1 MRAFK
6 LLYRILSPKRRRH
19 LAMTLCLMVVAAAAE
34 LATVGASL
42 AFLSLLMSTGPESAT
57 GFAASLLS
65 AFDLPD
71 MQSAAMLLVG
81 ALVAAAAMRLWLLHR
96 SQRFVT
102 AVAHDLAGAIF
113 EGALRQPWIHHVNRN
128 QSLVFSGMEKVNAV
142 TAGVL
147 QPGMQALVSGLVALA
162 ITALLFA
169 IQPWAAAAGAGFVA
183 GTYVVVAALVGSRLE
198 ANSATLA
205 STSTA
210 RTRKLREALGSM
222 RDILLGG
229 YQPFFGAGFRE
240 ADARFRRALA
250 ANAVISQA
258 PRHIV
263 EAAAAAA
270 FVGMAVL
277 MSRHPGDTAD
287 SIPVLGAM
295 AIGAYRLLPLAQ
307 QVYAGWS
314 SSSGNLQALEDV
326 TALLDS
332 TQDAPAESTGELA
345 FTKAL
350 ELRGVSFS
358 YGRDDF
364 AVRDLTL
371 SIAAGR
377 RVGIVGP
384 TGEGKSTL
392 VDLIMGLLEP
402 ASGEICIDGRR
413 LDSRT
418 RHAWQAQ
425 LAHVPQSIYLLDDS
439 IAGNI
444 AFATAP
450 GQRDLAKVAQ
460 CAEAACLTEL
470 IEELP
475 EGLQTRIGDQ
485 GIRLSGGQRQR
496 IAIARALYREPS
508 VLVLDEATSAL
519 DERTERAVLRSMVL
533 YRPGM
538 TIIMVAH
545 RTASLNECDTV
556 LEVKNGR
563 IVSRE
568 GESGSA

>member
-6 LLYRILSPKRRRH
+6 LLYRILTPKRRRH

-42 AFLSLLMSTGPESAT
+42 AFLSLLMRTGPESVT
-57 GFAASLLS
+57 GFAGRLLS
-65 AFDLPD
+65 AVDLPD
-71 MQSAAMLLVG
+71 TQSAALMLVG
-81 ALVAAAAMRLWLLHR
+81 ALVAAAAMRLWLLYR

-162 ITALLFA
+162 IAALLFA

-205 STSTA
+205 SAATA

-258 PRHIV
+258 PRHVI

-270 FVGMAVL
+270 FVGMALL
-277 MSRHPGDTAD
+277 MSRHPGGASD

-307 QVYAGWS
+307 QVYSGWS

-326 TALLDS
+326 SALLNAPK
-332 TQDAPAESTGELA
+332 DAPPESPVELVFIRA
-345 FTKAL
+345 I
-350 ELRGVSFS
+350 ELCDVSFS
-358 YGRDDF
+358 YGRDGF
-364 AVRDLTL
+364 AVRDLTVT
-371 SIAAGR
+371 IAAGSK
-377 RVGIVGP
+377 VGIVGP

-392 VDLIMGLLEP
+392 VDLLMGLLEP
-402 ASGEICIDGRR
+402 ASGEIRIDGRR

-444 AFATAP
+444 AFAADP
-450 GQRDLAKVAQ
+450 EHRDLAKVARS
-460 CAEAACLTEL
+460 AEAACLAEL

-475 EGLQTRIGDQ
+475 EGLQTRVGDQ

-519 DERTERAVLRSMVL
+519 DERTEDAVLRSMAL

-538 TIIMVAH
+538 TVIMVAH
-545 RTASLNECDTV
+545 RAASLSLCDTV
-556 LEVKNGR
+556 LEVKQGR
-563 IVSRE
+563 LVGRK
-568 GESGSA
+568 GTSASA